1 MGFGSIVRAMPRGT
15 REPEPALNENRY
27 RTWMGGGY
35 AITADGQVIESP
47 AWGTQDQMV
56 LGIPAAW
63 RAMNLVAGFI
73 SQLMLRCY
81 DDMIPNAE
89 ITPTPQVV
97 KRPWPLLTY
106 ADYFFAMVTSIVL
119 RGNFVG
125 VRADYEESSGLPRQ
139 ILPVHPDDVVMDMV
153 RGIPYY
159 EITGMDRPL
168 RYDEIFH
175 VRGYLSPGSLWGVG
189 VIEAHRKNL
198 RYSNTLADFGQQA
211 YSNGGVP
218 PVVIK
223 VNKPE
228 LSEPEAAYIQG
239 RWVARH
245 ASGNRQPAV
254 IPATMEVEKIGLSMQ
269 DAEYLQSRMFNVA
282 EIAFMFNLSPE
293 DLSATLTTG
302 GSSLTYGNLDQKTR
316 DRLLYSMQP
325 IMVRIEQ
332 TFADILPGKTLAR
345 YSSEETM
352 RMSFKERMESYKL
365 ARETGVYTLEELRVL
380 ERLGPLPAGYEDPM
394 LKKPEQPKAI
404 ASKPDDPG
412 AV

>member
-1 MGFGSIVRAMPRGT
+1 
-15 REPEPALNENRY
+15 
-27 RTWMGGGY
+27 
-35 AITADGQVIESP
+35 
-47 AWGTQDQMV
+47 
-56 LGIPAAW
+56 
-63 RAMNLVAGFI
+63 
-73 SQLMLRCY
+73 
-81 DDMIPNAE
+81 
-89 ITPTPQVV
+89 
-97 KRPWPLLTY
+97 
-106 ADYFFAMVTSIVL
+106 
-119 RGNFVG
+119 
-125 VRADYEESSGLPRQ
+125 
-139 ILPVHPDDVVMDMV
+139 
-153 RGIPYY
+153 
-159 EITGMDRPL
+159 
-168 RYDEIFH
+168 
-175 VRGYLSPGSLWGVG
+175 
-189 VIEAHRKNL
+189 
-198 RYSNTLADFGQQA
+198 
-211 YSNGGVP
+211 
-218 PVVIK
+218 
-223 VNKPE
+223 
-228 LSEPEAAYIQG
+228 
-239 RWVARH
+239 
-245 ASGNRQPAV
+245 
-254 IPATMEVEKIGLSMQ
+254 MEVEKIGLSMQ